1 MGLIAMKA
9 QDEAARK
16 SVQGSLQSPT
26 TSSIL
31 TRALLASVAV
41 VGIIGVSL
49 HLGSGGGSWPLQTSG
64 DSVST
69 ANAEVR
75 AEQFAMLAPLPLS
88 LVTDSESVI
97 ALDSMQLDPSTK
109 AALAA
114 ALLTS
119 PSTVHSAPDTPSAP
133 NAATKPA
140 ADSSAVRLAWVTLW
154 DTDAED
160 GDVVRL
166 DSEGYS
172 RTVTLAKQPMRFAV
186 PVPRDGVIKVTGI
199 RDGEGGGITVG
210 LASGASQAVFPIM
223 SVGQTLGLKVSFD
236 P

>member
-1 MGLIAMKA
+1 MKA
-9 QDEAARK
+9 QDEAPRK
-16 SVQGSLQSPT
+16 SVQGSVQSPAPGF
-26 TSSIL
+26 IL

-41 VGIIGVSL
+41 AGIIGVSL

-64 DSVST
+64 DSVSA
-69 ANAEVR
+69 ANTEVR

-88 LVTDSESVI
+88 PVSDSENAF
-97 ALDSMQLDPSTK
+97 ALDTMQLDPAAK
-109 AALAA
+109 ATLAA
-114 ALLTS
+114 ALLNS
-119 PSTVHSAPDTPSAP
+119 PSTVQSAPDTQSAP
-133 NAATKPA
+133 GSATKPA
-140 ADSSAVRLAWVTLW
+140 ADSSPVRLAWVTLW

-186 PVPRDGVIKVTGI
+186 PVPRDGIIKVTGI

>member
-1 MGLIAMKA
+1 MKA

-16 SVQGSLQSPT
+16 SAQRTVQSPS

-31 TRALLASVAV
+31 TRALIASVAV
-41 VGIIGVSL
+41 VGIIGVSV
-49 HLGSGGGSWPLQTSG
+49 HLGSAGGSWPLQSSG
-64 DSVST
+64 DSVSK
-69 ANAEVR
+69 ADAEVR
-75 AEQFAMLAPLPLS
+75 AEQFAMLASLSLS
-88 LVTDSESVI
+88 LVTDSERVI

-109 AALAA
+109 SVLAA
-114 ALLTS
+114 ALSTS
-119 PSTVHSAPDTPSAP
+119 PSTVQTAPDASSAPSP
-133 NAATKPA
+133 ATKPA
-140 ADSSAVRLAWVTLW
+140 VDSSPVRLAWVTLW

-172 RTVTLAKQPMRFAV
+172 RTVTLTKQPVRFAV
-186 PVPRDGVIKVTGI
+186 PVPRDGVIKITGI

-210 LASGASQAVFPIM
+210 LASGTSQAVFPIM
-223 SVGQTLGLKVSFD
+223 SVGQTLDLKVSFA